1 MENDNER
8 MQRLMNDTPG
18 GFVRM
23 KILSGERPV
32 PIFVNDGFCQ
42 MMGMSHKQVM
52 EIYAGNAYAGV
63 HPDDIEELQHK
74 VEKAIA
80 EDSIFSARIRLFH
93 TKQKIQI
100 RSKKSQPLI

>member
-1 MENDNER
+1 MATMLIRRDHVRKMENDNER

-63 HPDDIEELQHK
+63 HPDDIEAAALY
-74 VEKAIA
+74 
-80 EDSIFSARIRLFH
+80 
-93 TKQKIQI
+93 
-100 RSKKSQPLI
+100 P

>member
-1 MENDNER
+1 MKHTDQLVAIGDYMATMLIRRDHVRKMENDNER

-63 HPDDIEELQHK
+63 HPDDIEAAALY
-74 VEKAIA
+74 
-80 EDSIFSARIRLFH
+80 
-93 TKQKIQI
+93 
-100 RSKKSQPLI
+100 P